1 MKVINSD
8 TSYMIQNSDNIAVF
22 DDLPKGTY
30 SVSFSPQRGFWLEV
44 QDNFKVTQKLY
55 GKTNDRIEHV
65 LSMFNHKDKSTGVIL
80 SGTKGMGKTMFAK
93 RLSQRALDQ
102 SLPTIMVNN
111 YDDGIAEFLSSIK
124 TPAVIIFDEFEKSFK
139 NHMDSMLTLFD
150 GLNTSKKLFVITANN
165 LTNLSEYLINRPGRF
180 HYLFEFDQVSSQVA
194 SEFIQDHVENANED
208 TLKGIQ
214 SLSSRIP
221 ITYDYLDAISD
232 ELNVGTS
239 LKDALNM
246 LNISTDGG
254 GKYTVKVF
262 LTNGEEFP
270 MPSVI
275 ENWDSDY
282 DINFEDGNFVLET
295 PRKNV
300 NWPDYDIKGDV
311 VVNVKVPRSMFTY
324 NVNSGFSELSL
335 EDSSIKNKLESL
347 DDIILK
353 LYHYVENDGW
363 KVAEKLS
370 IAKIAFK
377 SVPRSFNKVF

>member
-1 MKVINSD
+1 
-8 TSYMIQNSDNIAVF
+8 
-22 DDLPKGTY
+22 
-30 SVSFSPQRGFWLEV
+30 
-44 QDNFKVTQKLY
+44 
-55 GKTNDRIEHV
+55 
-65 LSMFNHKDKSTGVIL
+65 
-80 SGTKGMGKTMFAK
+80 
-93 RLSQRALDQ
+93 
-102 SLPTIMVNN
+102 
-111 YDDGIAEFLSSIK
+111 
-124 TPAVIIFDEFEKSFK
+124 
-139 NHMDSMLTLFD
+139 
-150 GLNTSKKLFVITANN
+150 
-165 LTNLSEYLINRPGRF
+165 
-180 HYLFEFDQVSSQVA
+180 
-194 SEFIQDHVENANED
+194 
-208 TLKGIQ
+208 
-214 SLSSRIP
+214 
-221 ITYDYLDAISD
+221 
-232 ELNVGTS
+232 
-239 LKDALNM
+239 
-246 LNISTDGG
+246 
-254 GKYTVKVF
+254 
-262 LTNGEEFP
+262 